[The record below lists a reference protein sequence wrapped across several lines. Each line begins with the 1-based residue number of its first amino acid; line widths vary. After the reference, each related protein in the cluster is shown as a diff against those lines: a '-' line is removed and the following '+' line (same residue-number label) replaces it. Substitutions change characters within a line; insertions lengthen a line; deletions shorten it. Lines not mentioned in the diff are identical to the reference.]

1 VRHRLAILL
10 AILAAAAVSAAAL
23 AESGYAASAPSAD
36 AAKKAKKCKRQAA
49 KRAKRCAKRHPRR
62 VVIRERRGQEGGGQ
76 QGGGQ
81 QGGGQQGGD
90 PNAELGYVE
99 GPEAE
104 REVKQRLGGAVFTSC
119 ETITCG
125 NETMYLR
132 RLHVCSDGTFI
143 LQGHSGKDP
152 EVTGS
157 WSISWSRLTPTS
169 AQAYVTALLPS
180 LVTTIDVL
188 WVYSGSVRI
197 DGNEVRA
204 GRSERCS

>member
-1 VRHRLAILL
+1 VRHRLAILF
-10 AILAAAAVSAAAL
+10 AILAAAAVSGAAL
-23 AESGYAASAPSAD
+23 AESGYAAPAPGAH
-36 AAKKAKKCKRQAA
+36 AAKKAKKKCKRKAA
-49 KRAKRCAKRHPRR
+49 KRSKRCAKRHPRR
-62 VVIRERRGQEGGGQ
+62 VAKRERQGEPRGR
-76 QGGGQ
+76 QGGG

-104 REVKQRLGGAVFTSC
+104 RAVRERLGGAVFTSC

-169 AQAYVTALLPS
+169 AEAYVTASLPS

-188 WVYSGSVRI
+188 WVYSGPVRI